1 MSMRAV
7 TVLSVITCCLA
18 GCSSVPDVKYAAAPA
33 TSRVTAKTINQ
44 VPNRYDFWTTSV
56 ELKKDAK
63 GVMQASF
70 ATAPVDERDSQ
81 VSVTIT
87 GVHHWYKDSSIWL
100 TTAPDT
106 NLLTS
111 VSTKVTD
118 NRAAYI
124 AAAGEI
130 LATVATVAVAAADYL
145 PQAAGNRCDSTAVSI
160 PDPADPDATFDYF
173 FNLYDVLPP
182 NDAQC
187 RKERKPTVFGLRT
200 GRTAGADLARVSID
214 PPPPDALELATQKD
228 LILENA
234 THVFLAPACRSGTL
248 EFDSK
253 TAPPASKH
261 SDRRASEAHPTER
274 SRPEAPSID
283 VTPTVRHTV
292 HFLFSDPRYVQATQ
306 LPVQGTL
313 TVKSQ
318 CGVSAG
324 ADSGTADATPAIAK
338 AIADAL
344 QGIAT
349 AATGSSSSSSS
360 SSN

>member
-1 MSMRAV
+1 MSMREV
-7 TVLSVITCCLA
+7 TVFSVVTCCLA
-18 GCSSVPDVKYAAAPA
+18 GCSSVPDVKYASAPTA
-33 TSRVTAKTINQ
+33 SLVTAKTINQ

-56 ELKKDAK
+56 ELKKEAK
-63 GVMQASF
+63 GAMQAAF
-70 ATAPVDERDSQ
+70 ATAPVDEAKSQ

-100 TTAPDT
+100 TTASDT

-118 NRAAYI
+118 NRATYI

-130 LATVATVAVAAADYL
+130 LATVATVAVAAADHF
-145 PQAAGNRCDSTAVSI
+145 PSAANDRCDPTAITI
-160 PDPADPDATFDYF
+160 PDPADPNAAFDYF

-187 RKERKPTVFGLRT
+187 RKEGKPTVFDLRT
-200 GRTAGADLARVSID
+200 RSTGGSDLARVSID
-214 PPPPDALELATQKD
+214 PPPPDALELAAQKE
-228 LILENA
+228 LLLENA

-253 TAPPASKH
+253 TAPPTSTH
-261 SDRRASEAHPTER
+261 SDHHASEAHQTER
-274 SRPEAPSID
+274 SRPETSSTAVAPL
-283 VTPTVRHTV
+283 VRHTV

-324 ADSGTADATPAIAK
+324 ADSGTADTTPAIAK

-349 AATGSSSSSSS
+349 AATGSGSSSSS